1 MRVEMLTFLLSAII
15 CLGGALGVVLLRNTV
30 HNALSLIATLFGIA
44 VLFMSLGAYF
54 LAAVQV
60 IVYAG
65 AIVVLFLF
73 VIMLLGVDKVDH
85 IEREVF
91 KGERFAAVAVGVAIL
106 GLSVTALLSVG
117 ASATGQASA
126 NRALAPTAPDINGLA
141 QAIFTD
147 HVFAF
152 EITSVLL
159 TIAVVGAIVLA
170 KRGGAVI
177 DLEEFPDGPAVI
189 DEPEPE
195 PEMEQS
201 GAELDATADD
211 DATVEASDDST
222 EAEVGS

>member
-1 MRVEMLTFLLSAII
+1 MKVEMFTFLVSAAI

-73 VIMLLGVDKVDH
+73 VIMLLGVDKLDQFQRDS
-85 IEREVF
+85 IIGQRP
-91 KGERFAAVAVGVAIL
+91 AALAVAVAVL

-117 ASATGQASA
+117 SQATGTAST
-126 NRALAPTAPDINGLA
+126 LAAPDASTPDINSLA
-141 QAIFTD
+141 KLLFTD
-147 HVFAF
+147 YVFAL

-159 TIAVVGAIVLA
+159 TIAVVGAVVLA
-170 KRGGAVI
+170 RRGGAPI
-177 DLEEFPDGPAVI
+177 DLEEFPEGPAVV
-189 DEPEPE
+189 EPPE
-195 PEMEQS
+195 KTPSELVAERLAEEAAGS
-201 GAELDATADD
+201 GAGTDA
-211 DATVEASDDST
+211 E
-222 EAEVGS
+222 EVNR

>member
-1 MRVEMLTFLLSAII
+1 MKVEMFTFLVSAAI

-73 VIMLLGVDKVDH
+73 VIMLLGVDKL
-85 IEREVF
+85 
-91 KGERFAAVAVGVAIL
+91 ERFQRDAIVGQRPAALAVALAVL

-117 ASATGQASA
+117 SQATGRSAT
-126 NRALAPTAPDINGLA
+126 LATPDAATADINSLA
-141 QAIFTD
+141 KVLFTD
-147 HVFAF
+147 YVFAL

-159 TIAVVGAIVLA
+159 TIAVVGAVVLA
-170 KRGGAVI
+170 RRSGAPI
-177 DLEEFPDGPAVI
+177 DLDEFPDGPAVV
-189 DEPEPE
+189 DAPEDSTDDAAEESADP
-195 PEMEQS
+195 Q
-201 GAELDATADD
+201 AELDSE
-211 DATVEASDDST
+211 EAR
-222 EAEVGS
+222 G